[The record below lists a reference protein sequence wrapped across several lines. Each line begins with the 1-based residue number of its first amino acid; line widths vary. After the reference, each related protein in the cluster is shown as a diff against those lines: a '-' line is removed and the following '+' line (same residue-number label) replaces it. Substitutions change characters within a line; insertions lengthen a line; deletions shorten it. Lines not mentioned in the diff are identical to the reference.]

1 MSQLPME
8 NFLREAFKAAKE
20 ESKYSPFQQRVIE
33 ERKELVKKLDSLI
46 AFMGNEKARLWS
58 EILGISLQ
66 VDHIVPLRGK
76 TVCGLHCENNLQIL
90 SSDLNHSKRHF
101 HWPDMP

>member
-46 AFMGNEKARLWS
+46 AFMGTETFNGLDQEECYRLILQRDAMQSYACILQDRIFAFKA
-58 EILGISLQ
+58 
-66 VDHIVPLRGK
+66 V
-76 TVCGLHCENNLQIL
+76 
-90 SSDLNHSKRHF
+90 
-101 HWPDMP
+101 

>member
-20 ESKYSPFQQRVIE
+20 ESKHSPFQQRVIE

-46 AFMGNEKARLWS
+46 AFMGSETFEDLDADEQYRL
-58 EILGISLQ
+58 ILQRDAMQTYACILQ
-66 VDHIVPLRGK
+66 DRIFAFKVV
-76 TVCGLHCENNLQIL
+76 
-90 SSDLNHSKRHF
+90 
-101 HWPDMP
+101 